1 MKCDGKN
8 AIRVH
13 HQTDRP
19 WLLQHYFLQ
28 YDLFLQMTAMTT
40 GLSVRDTIFRSIN
53 EFMRLKR
60 NYSTRLLNVC

>member
-8 AIRVH
+8 AIRAH

-19 WLLQHYFLQ
+19 WLLRHYFLQ
-28 YDLFLQMTAMTT
+28 YDLFLQMTATIT
-40 GLSVRDTIFRSIN
+40 GLSVRNPIFRSIN